1 MKTMHRVS
9 FANGI
14 IVDVLANT
22 ENQAVKLAGNKGGYG
37 SVEVYHSPSL
47 VEAVI
52 DTNLEIE
59 SPDFGD
65 KLMYRVEFENGI
77 LVDVIASDESEAVEL
92 AKVRSNG
99 INPQEVWEIDS
110 IVESVIDT
118 EIHDNGEAMGFINVN
133 SLISPK
139 LKSTLAMFMRD

>member
-9 FANGI
+9 FGNGI
-14 IVDVLANT
+14 IVDVLANS
-22 ENQAVKLAGNKGGYG
+22 ENEAVKLATKKGGYG
-37 SVEVYHSPSL
+37 SVEVYDSPSL

-52 DTNLEIE
+52 DTNLEVDE
-59 SPDFGD
+59 PYFGD
-65 KLMYRVEFENGI
+65 KRMYRVEFENGI
-77 LVDVIASDESEAVEL
+77 LVDVIATDESAAVEL
-92 AKVRSNG
+92 AKARSNG

-110 IVESVIDT
+110 IVEAVIDT
-118 EIHDNGEAMGFINVN
+118 EIHDNGEAMGFINVD